1 VSVKRAA
8 RRKRRPGILV
18 LEEIGGGQHWTEAGM
33 ERPAPDATHIF
44 AKAHRAVGKW
54 NANWS

>member
-1 VSVKRAA
+1 VKRAA
-8 RRKRRPGILV
+8 WRKRRPGFLV

-44 AKAHRAVGKW
+44 AKGHHAVGKW